1 MLATRF
7 SSAIVLGLIV
17 LPLVWVGGP
26 LFSVGIVALSVL
38 AVWELAKMMSSV
50 GHRPQ
55 MPLMFGL
62 AILLPLEA
70 HLRNVLPLLPSV
82 QSEILVLAI
91 ALSLAAQVFRRDAKR
106 PLVDWALSLA
116 GVLYVALPLS
126 YFILLRALPDGDRWV
141 LLVLA
146 CVWMCDSFAYLA
158 GTTFGRHGFFTH
170 VSPKKTVEGAAGGIL
185 AGSVTAFLAV
195 PFLSV
200 PLAVALPLG
209 FVISLAA
216 TFGDLAES
224 LIKRQLKAKDSG
236 AIIPGHGGFLD
247 RLDSMIFTVI
257 VVYIYAAWIAP
268 WLR

>member
-7 SSAIVLGLIV
+7 SSAIIVGLIV
-17 LPLVWVGGP
+17 LPLIWVGGP

-55 MPLMFGL
+55 KSLMFGL

-70 HLRNVLPLLPSV
+70 HLRGLQPFQQSV
-82 QSEILVLAI
+82 QSEILVVAI
-91 ALSLAAQVFRRDAKR
+91 ALSLATQVFRRDVKH
-106 PLVDWALSLA
+106 PLTDWALSLA
-116 GVLYVALPLS
+116 GAVYVALPLS
-126 YFILLRALPDGDRWV
+126 YFISLRALANGGYWV
-141 LLVLA
+141 LLVVA
-146 CVWMCDSFAYLA
+146 CVWVCDSFAYLA
-158 GTTFGRHGFFTH
+158 GTTFGHRGFFTH
-170 VSPKKTVEGAAGGIL
+170 VSPKKTVEGAAGGVL
-185 AGSVTAFLAV
+185 AGSVTAFAAV
-195 PFLSV
+195 PFLQV

-224 LIKRQLKAKDSG
+224 LIKRQLKTKDSG

-247 RLDSMIFTVI
+247 RIDSMLFAVI
-257 VVYIYAAWIAP
+257 VVYIYAAWLAP